1 MAQGITNDEFAS
13 RLRQYTGSDDVWE
26 DHEGEFYYEDPEY
39 ETYGDDE
46 AYGEDQPYDEG
57 QTYGE
62 NQAHGEDEAYPS
74 EADPEED
81 GGASVDDAYPIDF
94 KSSLP
99 DMVPNEDG
107 EIPTHAVVI
116 SEEEYAKEVADD
128 SWQSDDPSGMILNVR
143 HLDIG
148 PQDIDIRVHKSSKR
162 KIITRNGTRDA
173 AVDLR
178 LHSEHI
184 TTSDGALADEVVAS
198 TEVEVHLKVGEL
210 SRNGESFTPWKV
222 LRQYPYTYVG
232 NRNRGRVCFSLLP
245 SFFSRP
251 SIGGT
256 MRCIPRLTY
265 CQCEPFFTAQ
275 GLCRDRS
282 WEL

>member
-1 MAQGITNDEFAS
+1 MAQGITDEEFAS
-13 RLRQYTGSDDVWE
+13 RLRQFTGSDDVWE
-26 DHEGEFYYEDPEY
+26 DHEGEFYYQDPEC

-46 AYGEDQPYDEG
+46 AYGEDEV
-57 QTYGE
+57 
-62 NQAHGEDEAYPS
+62 YPP

-99 DMVPNEDG
+99 DMAPNEDG
-107 EIPTHAVVI
+107 EIPTRAVVI

-148 PQDIDIRVHKSSKR
+148 PKDIDIRVHKSSKR
-162 KIITRNGTRDA
+162 KIITRNGTRE
-173 AVDLR
+173 AVLDLR

-184 TTSDGALADEVVAS
+184 TTSDEALADEAVAS
-198 TEVEVHLKVGEL
+198 TEDEVHLKVGEL
-210 SRNGESFTPWKV
+210 SLNGESFTPWKV

-232 NRNRGRVCFSLLP
+232 NRNRSRVCFLFLSCSSLAPP
-245 SFFSRP
+245 SM
-251 SIGGT
+251 G
-256 MRCIPRLTY
+256 M
-265 CQCEPFFTAQ
+265 
-275 GLCRDRS
+275 
-282 WEL
+282 